1 MRPLI
6 HHANPYFRRGGGSTF
21 PKVAAVLQ
29 TTQLSTNNNDNNNKC
44 HLPRLRIAW
53 SKCNNSNI
61 INNVI
66 RYLLLRDLRGASR
79 LLVSRTRKVCS
90 NTFPRSVDRPCSSSS
105 SNNNSNKRC
114 SSSSSSGS
122 RYPKRLCSRPRIY
135 PWPLRKIDR
144 RLICGA
150 A

>member
-44 HLPRLRIAW
+44 RLPRLRIAR

-79 LLVSRTRKVCS
+79 ASWFRERARYVPTRSLVRWIAHAAAAATPTTATSDAAAS
-90 NTFPRSVDRPCSSSS
+90 AAAAADIPSAFAHALAFIHGHSGRSIGV
-105 SNNNSNKRC
+105 
-114 SSSSSSGS
+114 
-122 RYPKRLCSRPRIY
+122 
-135 PWPLRKIDR
+135 
-144 RLICGA
+144 
-150 A
+150 

>member
-61 INNVI
+61 INNVM

-90 NTFPRSVDRPCSSSS
+90 NMFPRSVDRPCSSSS
-105 SNNNSNKRC
+105 SSNNNNNNSNK
-114 SSSSSSGS
+114 
-122 RYPKRLCSRPRIY
+122 
-135 PWPLRKIDR
+135 
-144 RLICGA
+144 
-150 A
+150 